1 MPRVTI
7 VDTDGK
13 SHRIDAPDGATVLEL
28 AHAHGL
34 DLEGTCEGAMACATC
49 HVIIDR
55 DWYERLPVPT
65 AGETDMLGMA
75 YEPTPTSRLGC
86 QVRITDELDGLRLK
100 LAPGM

>member
-7 VDTDGK
+7 VDTDGR
-13 SHRIDAPDGATVLEL
+13 SHLLDAPHGATVLEL

-34 DLEGTCEGAMACATC
+34 NLEGACEGAMACATC

-55 DWYERLPVPT
+55 DWYGRLPAPT
-65 AGETDMLGMA
+65 AGEADMLDMA

-86 QVRITDELDGLRLK
+86 QVRITDDLDGLRLT